1 MKTKVNLPTLFLIEK
16 LNLLSALLS
25 PALDRS
31 NHARDVVSSM
41 NKNRFFPETEIIIYA
56 LDFLLVV
63 FNFSTNKN
71 SFNVKLKS
79 YYSLC

>member
-16 LNLLSALLS
+16 LNLLSALLL

-31 NHARDVVSSM
+31 NRARGVVSSM

-56 LDFLLVV
+56 LDFLLMV
-63 FNFSTNKN
+63 FNF
-71 SFNVKLKS
+71 
-79 YYSLC
+79 